1 VSHFVADVVPQTR
14 KPQAKKHAMIAAGRP
29 ICSGT
34 NGANMIPIGD
44 DNPARLTPI
53 VTWGL
58 ILACVVVYLWEVS
71 LGQAMDTT
79 VKALG
84 FTPASLFHG
93 YVPVAGMAVS
103 AALTILTS
111 MFLHGS
117 ILHIAG
123 NMLYLWIFG
132 NNVEDAMGH
141 VRYLLFYLVCGTVA
155 ALTLGYIDPASR
167 LPLIGASGAIS
178 GVLAAY
184 LLLFPRAK
192 VTVIIP
198 LIIIFFP
205 FRIAAF
211 WVVGFWFLLQLFSAA
226 ATHPDQPG
234 VAFWAHVG
242 GFAAGLVLTP
252 FFKSRDFPL
261 FGPVRPRGPWG

>member
-1 VSHFVADVVPQTR
+1 
-14 KPQAKKHAMIAAGRP
+14 
-29 ICSGT
+29 
-34 NGANMIPIGD
+34 MIPISD

-53 VTWGL
+53 VTWSL
-58 ILACVVVYLWEVS
+58 ILACVVVYLWEIS
-71 LGQAMDTT
+71 LGRTMNATLA
-79 VKALG
+79 VLG
-84 FTPASLFHG
+84 FTPASFFHG
-93 YVPVAGMAVS
+93 YVPVAGAVVP

-111 MFLHGS
+111 LFLHAS
-117 ILHIAG
+117 FLHIAG

-141 VRYLLFYLVCGTVA
+141 FRFLLFYIVCGIVA

-192 VTVIIP
+192 VLVIIP
-198 LIIIFFP
+198 LVFIFFP

-211 WVVGFWFLLQLFSAA
+211 WVVGFWFLLQLFNAA
-226 ATHPDQPG
+226 VTHPDQPG

-252 FFKSRDFPL
+252 FLKSSDFPL
-261 FGPVRPRGPWG
+261 FGAVRRRGPWG